1 MTLIAEP
8 HSRSEPLFRPRRQST
23 LWRIVKRYQLV
34 ELLVLIGAIVL
45 AWFAVAA
52 LGGGQL

>member
-23 LWRIVKRYQLV
+23 LWRIAKRYQLV

>member
-8 HSRSEPLFRPRRQST
+8 HSRSEPLFRPHRQST
-23 LWRIVKRYQLV
+23 LWRIAKRYQLV